1 MKYRLVQIL
10 AVAMILSQTVS
21 TRTYYPAKLEH
32 ILDSSIDDYTAL
44 SDSKLAKSARSDEV
58 KLVDAL
64 QDEVDD
70 VITQFSTIN
79 LVQFSRK
86 NINQVYD
93 IIDRLFDLKER
104 LINSKHYN
112 KVTMFNDVDNEIGNI
127 KTHLQTI
134 KKNAKIFIKN
144 KEAESR
150 QIAKEIAKIDNIDNV
165 SIPLISDTSNMLND
179 YLKNIKK
186 KVDKKEALIQ
196 KNKALK
202 NEIDDKRGLVCD
214 VRCLLRHIIKNND
227 IRIKYDRPD
236 KQSMCNIIGIS
247 IVVCAIV
254 TLCITL
260 LIAVHN
266 KNQANTKVKLLN

>member
-1 MKYRLVQIL
+1 MLKHAKHLGVIL
-10 AVAMILSQTVS
+10 ITHLTPGAPLID
-21 TRTYYPAKLEH
+21 

-64 QDEVDD
+64 QDEDD

-93 IIDRLFDLKER
+93 IIDRLFDLRER

-150 QIAKEIAKIDNIDNV
+150 QIAKEIAKIDNIDNAG
-165 SIPLISDTSNMLND
+165 IPSISDTSNMLND
-179 YLKNIKK
+179 YFKNIKK
-186 KVDKKEALIQ
+186 KVVKK
-196 KNKALK
+196 K
-202 NEIDDKRGLVCD
+202 
-214 VRCLLRHIIKNND
+214 H
-227 IRIKYDRPD
+227 
-236 KQSMCNIIGIS
+236 
-247 IVVCAIV
+247 
-254 TLCITL
+254 
-260 LIAVHN
+260 
-266 KNQANTKVKLLN
+266 